1 MKALVLGAFV
11 ASYTGDLLL
20 LPLAVLARLQQK
32 MQRTVRRMVRRTR
45 LPTLTLR
52 RMISSCRGIEAS
64 VSSMLTG
71 PAAAGY
77 LPLHAAG
84 DLPGPSCA
92 AAAGQ
97 LASCAA
103 VCEPAASLLS
113 SS

>member
-1 MKALVLGAFV
+1 MWTFV

-64 VSSMLTG
+64 VSSMLPG

-84 DLPGPSCA
+84 AGSSCA

-103 VCEPAASLLS
+103 VCEPAVSLLS